1 MADCKRMAVVD
12 SSTAAAADEDHS
24 PSKRRKILTASS
36 PPETMLHHHHQLGD
50 SRSFKLLRSASS
62 CSDEHSPPSSSCCS
76 SNELNDV
83 VLVSSPLLD
92 LECSPLQAKS
102 CETVYTAPAGN
113 KFSRETTPSSELC
126 LENSDEME
134 SPAVSKAP
142 PSDEIEEFFAT
153 AEKYEQKRF
162 AEKYNFDIVKEAPL
176 EGRYQWVRLKP

>member
-1 MADCKRMAVVD
+1 MADYTRMAVVD
-12 SSTAAAADEDHS
+12 SSTASAADEDHS

-36 PPETMLHHHHQLGD
+36 PPETMLHHHHQRAD
-50 SRSFKLLRSASS
+50 SRSFKLLRSSSS

-83 VLVSSPLLD
+83 VLVSTPLLD
-92 LECSPLQAKS
+92 LEAKS

-113 KFSRETTPSSELC
+113 KFRETTPSSELC
-126 LENSDEME
+126 LDNTDEME